1 MAEQQPFVTGTDPL
15 GNLYQMP
22 QDYIRE
28 AVFAPGG
35 DEEQASPG
43 EGGAPEARQAG
54 GGGEKTGK

>member
-1 MAEQQPFVTGTDPL
+1 MEQQQSFVTGTDPL

-35 DEEQASPG
+35 DEEQAEPG
-43 EGGAPEARQAG
+43 EGGAPEAKQAEG
-54 GGGEKTGK
+54 GEEKTGK